1 MDRKVIVEKMR
12 EVIDPEIGMDIVT
25 LGLIYG
31 FKIENDKIFID
42 MTLTFPG
49 CPLASMMISELK
61 QKIEEIAGEGN
72 VNINLVFEPKWNQ
85 TMISEEN
92 YLNLIT
98 EDEK

>member
-1 MDRKVIVEKMR
+1 MDKKAIVEKMR

-31 FKIENDKIFID
+31 FKIEEGKIFID

-49 CPLASMMISELK
+49 CPLASMMLSELK
-61 QKIEEIAGEGN
+61 QKVEEVAGEGN

-92 YLNLIT
+92 YLSLI

>member
-1 MDRKVIVEKMR
+1 MDKKAIVEKMR

-31 FKIENDKIFID
+31 LKIEEGKIFID

-49 CPLASMMISELK
+49 CPLASMMLSELK
-61 QKIEEIAGEGN
+61 QKVEEVAGEGN

-92 YLNLIT
+92 YLSLI